1 MFLEELE
8 GFEQTVECLRG
19 IAFRPIAAG
28 NGVVVAGQRA
38 IRLPHVCEAASL
50 RETEGCVGCGH
61 VEGRVLWRGALR
73 AVFGIVIEGEAVLR
87 IAKGLLDLVAHHF
100 ANHEE
105 LLKNGH
111 AESEHTSNRAI
122 EWKGCS
128 MGYLDTINRVM
139 SGSFESAT
147 DAEREAATKEVITVC
162 AVAASAVTIQ
172 PFPVADV
179 VLMSPI
185 QIAMVQAIGK
195 VHGHRLEKKSILEI
209 LSTFGASLIAQ
220 NVIIAAAKIVP
231 FFGSIVA
238 MSMAYALTFAIGEVS
253 DMYFR
258 KGSSVSADEL
268 KEKFQEIY
276 KEKKAEKEREAKGN
290 KTLKTKLDNLKK
302 AYESG
307 VLTEEEFTKKK
318 EEVLAGF

>member
-1 MFLEELE
+1 MFLEEFE
-8 GFEQTVECLRG
+8 GFEQTIECLCC
-19 IAFRPIAAG
+19 IAFWPIAAG
-28 NGVVVAGQRA
+28 DGVVVAGQRA
-38 IRLPHVCEAASL
+38 IRLAHVCEAAPL
-50 RETEGCVGCGH
+50 RETEGRVGGRYVERCVLGQGG
-61 VEGRVLWRGALR
+61 VR
-73 AVFGIVIEGEAVLR
+73 AVFEIVIEGEAVLG
-87 IAKGLLDLVAHHF
+87 IAEGLLDLVAHHF
-100 ANHEE
+100 AYADQ

-111 AESEHTSNRAI
+111 ARGEHSLNRAI
-122 EWKGCS
+122 RWQGCA

-195 VHGHRLEKKSILEI
+195 VHGHKLEKKSILEI

-258 KGSSVSADEL
+258 KGSSVSTDEL

-290 KTLKTKLDNLKK
+290 KTLKAKLDNLKK